1 MAISDSNG
9 KYLTKN
15 TALAA
20 YLRITGFKLLDVE
33 PSQDGTPAVFIFEN
47 NSGIALDYEKQWQ
60 LRTAIGNLVDYWES
74 YRLCLR
80 MVKVGKL

>member
-20 YLRITGFKLLDVE
+20 YLRITGFKLLDAK
-33 PSQDGTPAVFIFEN
+33 ST
-47 NSGIALDYEKQWQ
+47 LKEK
-60 LRTAIGNLVDYWES
+60 RIG
-74 YRLCLR
+74 
-80 MVKVGKL
+80 